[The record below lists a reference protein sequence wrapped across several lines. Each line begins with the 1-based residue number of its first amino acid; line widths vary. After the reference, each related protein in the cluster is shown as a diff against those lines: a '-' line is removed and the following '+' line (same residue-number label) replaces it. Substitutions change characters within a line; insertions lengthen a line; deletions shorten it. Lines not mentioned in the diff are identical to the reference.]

1 MTARRVAAAVL
12 VVLTAILLFAAAVA
26 TYAARVAFDDERFA
40 DRATATLQDPSVR
53 NLLAERVTDELVLA
67 NRPDLLAGRPL
78 IAGAVSGI
86 VGGDAFASLFRR
98 AVRDVHRAVLE
109 RDQDTLTL
117 TLVDVGK
124 VAAAALEQV
133 RPGLAEKLAADERL
147 TVVDDRLG
155 STTAQLA
162 RIGYDVRDASW
173 VLIALTLVVALGAIA
188 LSVDRRRTVAALGLA
203 VIAAG
208 VLIVIADTLA
218 HALVAR
224 RVEGAD
230 DRAAVDAVWDAYV
243 ADLGKLGLLIAGAG
257 VVIAAAAASLIRPIA
272 VEGGVRTAWRALAVE
287 PASTR
292 GRALQ
297 GAALLALGVLVLLE
311 PSAALRIVAVL
322 AGLFLAFRGLET
334 LLRLIDRPPPE
345 GTRSGRRRLAAVV
358 GVAAVSVLLVAGA
371 SAAFVATGGTDEPV
385 EVVDTCNGHVEL
397 CDRPLDKVA
406 FATTHNA
413 MSVPLRGWFS
423 ALQEKPIA
431 GQLEDGVH
439 GLLLDTHYA
448 DRLGNG
454 RIRTAFDSPADIAQ
468 AVKQDGVSEQSVA
481 AALRL
486 RGRLG
491 FRGEGE
497 RGMYLCHTF
506 CELGATPLAEA
517 LDDIQSF
524 LVTHPGEVLIMV
536 NQDAVTPEDFVG
548 AMRDA
553 GLADYAITPPAEGEP
568 WPTLRE
574 LIDSDRRLLVMAEEE
589 GGAAPWYQ
597 AGYERLLQETP
608 YEFGAPAL
616 LLDPARLPAS
626 CEPNR
631 GPDSAPLFLLNHWV
645 GTDPAPRPSNAAK
658 VNAYEP
664 LLRRAR
670 ECQRIRGRL
679 PNLVAVDFY
688 LEGDVFGVVDTLN
701 GL

>member
-1 MTARRVAAAVL
+1 VTARRVAAGVL
-12 VVLTAILLFAAAVA
+12 VVLTAMLLAAAAVT
-26 TYAARVAFDDERFA
+26 TYAARVAFDDDRFA
-40 DRATATLQDPSVR
+40 DRAIATLQDPSVR
-53 NLLAERVTDELVLA
+53 TLLADRVTDELVIA
-67 NRPDLLAGRPL
+67 NRQDLLAARPL

-133 RPGLAEKLAADERL
+133 RPGLAEDLAAEERL
-147 TVVDDRLG
+147 TVLDDQLG

-162 RIGYDVRDASW
+162 RIGYDVRNASW
-173 VLIALTLVVALGAIA
+173 VLVVLTVVAALAAVAIA
-188 LSVDRRRTVAALGLA
+188 PDRRRTVARLGLA

-218 HALVAR
+218 HALVVQ

-230 DRAAVDAVWDAYV
+230 DRAAVDAVWDAYL

-257 VVIAAAAASLIRPIA
+257 VVLAAAAASLIRPVA
-272 VEGGVRTAWRALAVE
+272 VEGTVRSAWRALAVE
-287 PASTR
+287 PQSTR

-297 GAALLALGVLVLLE
+297 GAALLALGVLVLAE
-311 PSAALRIVAVL
+311 PSAALRILAVL

-345 GTRSGRRRLAAVV
+345 GTRPGRRRLAAVV
-358 GVAAVSVLLVAGA
+358 AIAGVSVLLVAGA
-371 SAAFVATGGTDEPV
+371 SAAFVTTGGVDEPV
-385 EVVDTCNGHVEL
+385 EAVDTCNGHVEL
-397 CDRPLDKVA
+397 CDRRLDQVA
-406 FATTHNA
+406 YATTHNA

-423 ALQEKPIA
+423 ALQEKPIP
-431 GQLEDGVH
+431 GQLEDGVR

-448 DRLGNG
+448 DRLSNG
-454 RIRTAFDSPADIAQ
+454 RVRTAFDDPAAIAD
-468 AVKQDGVSEQSVA
+468 AVKQDGVSPQSAA
-481 AALRL
+481 AALR
-486 RGRLG
+486 RRDRLG
-491 FRGEGE
+491 FRGDGE

-506 CELGATPLAEA
+506 CELGWTPLGEA
-517 LDDIQSF
+517 LEQIHSF
-524 LVTHPGEVLIMV
+524 LVTHPGEVLIVV

-548 AMRDA
+548 AMEEV
-553 GLADYAITPPAEGEP
+553 GLADYAITPPPAGAP

-589 GGAAPWYQ
+589 GGVAPWYQ

-608 YEFGAPAL
+608 FEFRAPAE
-616 LLDPARLPAS
+616 LLDRARLPAS

-631 GPDSAPLFLLNHWV
+631 GTDSAPLFLLNHWI

-670 ECQRIRGRL
+670 ECRRIRGRL